1 MRKSELRLFRRWCS
15 PVQNHP
21 AAGSPSGILT
31 LFILSCS
38 LSLLFSCANV
48 LAPSKKDLKY
58 FTPLKKYAPQSLQR
72 DFDLMRTMMEKFHPS
87 LYWYTPKDSIDQ
99 IFDFY
104 RAAIKDS
111 MTEQQFGF
119 RIIAPVTS
127 SIRCGHTSF
136 NYSKKYNKAMRGIRL
151 PSFPLFLKVWGDSM
165 VVTSNLN
172 RKDSLIKRGTVINS
186 IDGLGTKQITDIMF
200 RYLPTDGYAENINYI
215 RISNSFPSYHR
226 NIFGLKKSYSVNFT
240 DSTGQQRVANLPLF
254 DPYADTLQ
262 KVKRD
267 SKKVKVKKMSKQ
279 ERLRNIR
286 SLVIDSSTRS
296 AVMSLNSFDG
306 GNRLP
311 QFFRSSFRKLREENI
326 ENLVIDI
333 RSNGG
338 GKVNHYTRLSQY
350 LRKTPFKVA
359 DTAYAVTKKFG
370 SYGKYFQSRFVN
382 SLALGL
388 FTARRHDSLYHF
400 TFWEQHVYKP
410 KKHDFY
416 GGDIYVLIGGPTFSA
431 STLFAQTMK
440 GQENVMFIG
449 EETSGG
455 SHGNNGLMI
464 PNITLPNTG
473 VRVRMPLFRLIQ
485 YNHPPKNG
493 RGIAPDV
500 LVPPNS
506 KAVVYS
512 TDLKMEKA
520 FEIIRSKKGL

>member
-1 MRKSELRLFRRWCS
+1 MKLDPMKKMEIAVPRNTR
-15 PVQNHP
+15 
-21 AAGSPSGILT
+21 GILPMV
-31 LFILSCS
+31 LECFS
-38 LSLLFSCANV
+38 LCFCLSCANK
-48 LAPSKKDLKY
+48 LSPSNKDLKS
-58 FTPLKKYAPQSLQR
+58 FTPLKKYAPEALQK
-72 DFDLMRTMMEKFHPS
+72 DFDLMRAMMEKFHPS
-87 LYWYTPKDSIDQ
+87 LYWFTPKDSIDQ
-99 IFDFY
+99 IFNFY
-104 RAAIKDS
+104 RAALKDS

-119 RIIAPVTS
+119 RIVAPVTAS
-127 SIRCGHTSF
+127 VRCGHTSF

-186 IDGLGTKQITDIMF
+186 IDGLNARQMTNIMF

-226 NIFGLKKSYSVNFT
+226 NIFGLKKSYTVNYT
-240 DSTGQQRVANLPLF
+240 DSIGEQRVVDLPLY

-262 KVKRD
+262 KVVKRD
-267 SKKVKVKKMSKQ
+267 VKKSRPKKRSKK
-279 ERLRNIR
+279 ERLQDVR
-286 SLVIDSSTRS
+286 SLTIDSSTHS
-296 AVMSLNSFDG
+296 AIMSLNSFDS
-306 GNRLP
+306 GNRLAA
-311 QFFRSSFRKLREENI
+311 FFRSSFRTLQQEQI

-333 RSNGG
+333 RTNGG
-338 GKVNHYTRLSQY
+338 GKVNNYTRLSQY

-359 DTAYAVTKKFG
+359 DTAYAVTRKFG
-370 SYGKYFQSRFVN
+370 SYGKYFQARFAN

-388 FTARRHDSLYHF
+388 FTSRKHDSLYHF
-400 TFWEQHVYKP
+400 KYWERHVYKP
-410 KKHDFY
+410 KKKNFY
-416 GGDIYVLIGGPTFSA
+416 NGNIYVLIAGPTFSA

-440 GQENVMFIG
+440 GQQNVLFIG

-464 PNITLPNTG
+464 PNITLPQTG

-500 LVPPNS
+500 YVPPS
-506 KAVVYS
+506 SSAVVHMI
-512 TDLKMEKA
+512 DLKMQKA
-520 FEIIRSKKGL
+520 FEIIRSKKNPE

>member
-1 MRKSELRLFRRWCS
+1 MIALC
-15 PVQNHP
+15 
-21 AAGSPSGILT
+21 
-31 LFILSCS
+31 CS
-38 LSLLFSCANV
+38 LSFFFSCTNKLSPA
-48 LAPSKKDLKY
+48 KKDLKN
-58 FTPLKKYAPQSLQR
+58 FTPLKKYAPETLQR

-87 LYWYTPKDSIDQ
+87 LYWYTPKDSIDR

-119 RIIAPVTS
+119 RIVAPVTT

-172 RKDSLIKRGTVINS
+172 RKDSVIKRGAIINS
-186 IDGLGTKQITDIMF
+186 IDGLTAKQLTDIMF

-215 RISNSFPSYHR
+215 RISNSFPYYHR
-226 NIFGLKKSYSVNFT
+226 NIFGLKKFYTVNFT
-240 DSTGQQRVANLPLF
+240 DSTGHERIVSLPLF
-254 DPYADTLQ
+254 DPHGDTLL

-267 SKKVKVKKMSKQ
+267 PKNTRPKNKKISKKD
-279 ERLRNIR
+279 RLQDVR
-286 SLVIDSSTRS
+286 SLTIDSSTQS

-311 QFFRSSFRKLREENI
+311 KFFRSSFRTLKKDNI

-350 LRKTPFKVA
+350 LRNTPFKVA
-359 DTAYAVTKKFG
+359 DTAYAVRKSFG

-388 FTARRHDSLYHF
+388 FTKRKHDSLYHF
-400 TFWEQHVYKP
+400 KYWERHVYKP
-410 KKHDFY
+410 KNNNFFS
-416 GGDIYVLIGGPTFSA
+416 GNIYVLIGGPTFSA

-440 GQENVMFIG
+440 GQSNVLFIG
-449 EETSGG
+449 EETGGG

-493 RGIAPDV
+493 RGIEPDV

-506 KAVVYS
+506 KALMQLK
-512 TDLKMEKA
+512 DLKMEKA
-520 FEIIRSKKGL
+520 FEIIRSKKIL